1 MYNIMELITAFLISA
16 GVAFL
21 TTPLIKKLAI
31 KVGAVDYPTGRKK
44 HKGVKARLGGLS
56 IVLGVAAGLL
66 FLQPEHPYMTQII
79 IGGVIVVITGILD
92 DIFGLKPYQ
101 KLLGQLIAA
110 LVLVSSGL
118 IIDKITMPFF
128 GTIDI
133 SSIGLVLTVLWV
145 IGVTNAI
152 NLIDGLDGLAAGVS
166 AIGLTSI
173 LIIAIM
179 DYRLV
184 VVYLGMVL
192 VGSCLG
198 FLYHNF
204 YPAKIFMG
212 DTGALFL
219 GYSISVISM
228 LGLFKNVAL
237 FSFIIP
243 IIIIAVPIF
252 DTIFAIVRRLI
263 NKQNIGMADRKH
275 IHYQLIDMGYS
286 HQTAVLIIYAFSG
299 FFGLMAIIFN
309 SATLLASLFILGI
322 IVVAIQLIAELSGV
336 VINGQKPLINSV
348 RKLFGRKQKI

>member
-1 MYNIMELITAFLISA
+1 MGTVELTQFGFI
-16 GVAFL
+16 L
-21 TTPLIKKLAI
+21 TILW
-31 KVGAVDYPTGRKK
+31 
-44 HKGVKARLGGLS
+44 
-56 IVLGVAAGLL
+56 IV
-66 FLQPEHPYMTQII
+66 
-79 IGGVIVVITGILD
+79 
-92 DIFGLKPYQ
+92 
-101 KLLGQLIAA
+101 
-110 LVLVSSGL
+110 
-118 IIDKITMPFF
+118 
-128 GTIDI
+128 
-133 SSIGLVLTVLWV
+133 
-145 IGVTNAI
+145 GVTNAI

-179 DYRLV
+179 DYSII
-184 VVYLGMVL
+184 VVYLSIIV

-252 DTIFAIVRRLI
+252 DTIFAIIRRLI
-263 NKQNIGMADRKH
+263 NKQSIGQADRKH
-275 IHYQLIDMGYS
+275 IHYRLIEMGYS

-299 FFGLMAIIFN
+299 FFL
-309 SATLLASLFILGI
+309 
-322 IVVAIQLIAELSGV
+322 V
-336 VINGQKPLINSV
+336 
-348 RKLFGRKQKI
+348 